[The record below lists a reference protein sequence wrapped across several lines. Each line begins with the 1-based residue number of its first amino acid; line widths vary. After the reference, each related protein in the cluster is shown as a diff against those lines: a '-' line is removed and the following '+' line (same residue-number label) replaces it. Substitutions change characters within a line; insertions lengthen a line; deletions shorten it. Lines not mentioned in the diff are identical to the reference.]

1 MTFKVTLPYTL
12 WSLILIQAC
21 CNGFFFTSSRFKKG
35 IWDIN
40 WGEIKDNETD
50 NENIVDSLL
59 AVRAAMG
66 FIYAEEKKIRI
77 NMSALTTEETKVS
90 TVEKVIKTE
99 PPTFKPTES
108 SGIIHKTLSQWKN
121 DVPDRWKKLTEI
133 QGKSNIIMGHNCGLH
148 ACDYNLWWCSI
159 ISLWF

>member
-1 MTFKVTLPYTL
+1 MTFKVTLPYAL

-21 CNGFFFTSSRFKKG
+21 CYGSFFTSRFKKG

-40 WGEIKDNETD
+40 WGEIKENETD
-50 NENIVDSLL
+50 SENIVDSLL
-59 AVRAAMG
+59 AIRAAMG

-90 TVEKVIKTE
+90 TVEKVIETE
-99 PPTFKPTES
+99 PPTLEPTES
-108 SGIIHKTLSQWKN
+108 SGIIHKTLSQWNN

-133 QGKSNIIMGHNCGLH
+133 QGKSNIIMVHNCGLH
-148 ACDYNLWWCSI
+148 ACD
-159 ISLWF
+159 